1 MFFKRKKKKTKIKGE
16 NINEIMDLYEFI
28 VDNKTMLTKG
38 LKIEIPVTV
47 MINKDIKKI
56 MYFLKENDIDFNFM
70 LIPLFDIKRGNKN
83 ENK

>member
-28 VDNKTMLTKG
+28 VNNKTMLTRG
-38 LKIEIPVTV
+38 LKIEIPVTT
-47 MINKDIKKI
+47 MMNKDIKKI

-70 LIPLFDIKRGNKN
+70 LIPLFDIKRDNKN
-83 ENK
+83 EDK